1 VAVGVTRSQRKS
13 KSEALQR
20 LSLSAAKQRIVDSD
34 DSMEESRDDI
44 AGNTSQSDEDNDSGT
59 EMPASIPS
67 TSSDAGQPMDRTSP
81 SPTAATERSILP
93 TASKKTT
100 QKKTVGKGKNEASMP
115 VRPRTRRQASMTA
128 SQSST
133 VSTATEDEADSA
145 TTEAASSQTLFAIE
159 SNDSDSDFERLPVKI
174 EKKIDKKV
182 EKKVAPPAVKRQTT
196 RARSAW
202 K

>member
-1 VAVGVTRSQRKS
+1 
-13 KSEALQR
+13 
-20 LSLSAAKQRIVDSD
+20 
-34 DSMEESRDDI
+34 MEESRDDI

-159 SNDSDSDFERLPVKI
+159 SSDSDFERLPVKI